1 MVKSPMIIYGKQVVL
16 HVLRHHPEL
25 IEKIYIAKKGILPKD
40 LFEKS
45 GDKITFIENRWAQ
58 QLSKGGN
65 HQGLLAQ
72 ISDFIPATLEQ
83 IKAGNFILVLD
94 TLTDA
99 GNIGAIVRSAY
110 ALGVDGIVATG
121 IGHLNFATI
130 ARTSSGALFEIP
142 FVLHKNI
149 LDVLNELKQIGH
161 CLYGA
166 SMEGDPIKD
175 KYFKERR
182 TLILGS
188 EDRGL
193 SKRARSKLDETIAIE
208 MRREF
213 DSLNVS
219 VAAAIMIH
227 RMSYAIK

>member
-1 MVKSPMIIYGKQVVL
+1 MVKSPMIIYGKQSVL
-16 HVLRHHPEL
+16 YALRHHSES
-25 IEKIYIAKKGILPKD
+25 IEKIYIAKKGLLPKE
-40 LFEKS
+40 LFES
-45 GDKITFIENRWAQ
+45 NGDKITFIENRWAQ

-72 ISDFIPATLEQ
+72 ISDFTP
-83 IKAGNFILVLD
+83 IKLDDIKGGNFILVLD

-110 ALGVDGIVATG
+110 ALGVDGIIATG
-121 IGHLNFATI
+121 IGNLNFATI
-130 ARTSSGALFEIP
+130 VRTSSGALLDMP
-142 FVLHKNI
+142 FALHKSI
-149 LDVLNELKQIGH
+149 LDVLHELKQAGH
-161 CLYGA
+161 YLYGA
-166 SMEGDPIKD
+166 SMEGKPIEEN
-175 KYFKERR
+175 YFNQKR

-188 EDRGL
+188 EERGI
-193 SKRARSKLDETIAIE
+193 SKKARAKLDETVAIK

-219 VAAAIMIH
+219 AAAAIMIH